1 MYLFLFLL
9 LLRVCELDD
18 DGGGAALHGLRVVH
32 RLDRSD
38 RSLPRRERHESTAC
52 RVGKCLIEPAV
63 TRHEESNGLSTCSE
77 EGAHVTTLGFFNRL
91 LK

>member
-18 DGGGAALHGLRVVH
+18 DGGGAGLHGLRVVH
-32 RLDRSD
+32 RLDRRD

-52 RVGKCLIEPAV
+52 KEDGTGLIILYRAIQ
-63 TRHEESNGLSTCSE
+63 STLWGGVHSSRE
-77 EGAHVTTLGFFNRL
+77 VFFSFL
-91 LK
+91 LEVL